1 MEDEQ
6 NNDWDFREIYIAILV
21 WLMRQLRKQTSPS
34 APATLLWFM
43 LQHGLRVWELDLF
56 HVKFK

>member
-6 NNDWDFREIYIAILV
+6 NDDWDFREIYIAILV
-21 WLMRQLRKQTSPS
+21 WLMRELRKQTSPS

-43 LQHGLRVWELDLF
+43 LQHGLRV
-56 HVKFK
+56 